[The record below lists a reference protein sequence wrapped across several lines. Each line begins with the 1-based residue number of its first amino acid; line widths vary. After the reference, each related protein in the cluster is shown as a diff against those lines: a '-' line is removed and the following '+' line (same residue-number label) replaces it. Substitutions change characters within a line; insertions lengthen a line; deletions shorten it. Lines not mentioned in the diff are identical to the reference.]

1 MRIAERFMGHCVM
14 VFMGMIALTSCASV
28 RGPVAGKPPQV
39 VRDEL
44 ARKLERLEKGPLS
57 EEEAP
62 SYYLIGEQLYFERNV
77 EGALKAFR
85 AVFEVQPTLVT
96 GLRLSE
102 IYIVKGQ
109 LQESERVV
117 NRLAVL
123 FPESSE
129 PPLALAKV
137 LVVQE
142 KVDEA
147 LRVLKEAYS
156 SLNKDA
162 DIGVGYVETL
172 IRAGKKSE
180 VRSFLEKETKAG
192 NSVPFFL
199 RKLAEIRIED
209 KKYADAKNILDRL
222 LRVSPED
229 VEGWTLAGFVA
240 MEEKDFVAS
249 ERYFREAYQRQPEN
263 DNLARYYVMQ
273 LLRQEK
279 FQEARRLLL
288 RLENASEKDFDTELT
303 FQLALVLFKLE
314 DFEGA
319 KVRFLRLSREE
330 ASGKAIFFAAQCD
343 EFGKNIKGAIE
354 NYGKVAEASAYKSQA
369 LQRTVFLY
377 LEQGDF
383 SAVRNLVAKMTVS
396 DSSEEGE
403 FQFLAAVH
411 GRMQEYRKAIEI
423 ASRGLKKY
431 PNSAELA
438 SVIAGWREF
447 TESREVA
454 IAAMEAVLKKHP
466 KHASAL
472 NYVAYSLA
480 ETGKRFSDALVAA
493 KKAVELEPKSGFY
506 MDTLGWVYFKLGKL
520 SEADLYLE
528 RALTL
533 EHEEPVI
540 LEHLGEVSFAK
551 KDFARALKTFES
563 AERVFSTQPSWK
575 MEMDR
580 EWRESRKRVKSR
592 IEMLRERAAPK

>member
-1 MRIAERFMGHCVM
+1 MLLGKRFAAYCSL
-14 VFMGMIALTSCASV
+14 VFMGTVALTSCASL
-28 RGPVAGKPPQV
+28 RGHMASKPPQV

-44 ARKLERLEKGPLS
+44 ARKLERLDKGPLS

-62 SYYLIGEQLYFERNV
+62 GYFLIGERLYFERNID
-77 EGALKAFR
+77 GSLKVFR

-96 GLRLSE
+96 GLRLNE
-102 IYIVKGQ
+102 IYLVKGQ
-109 LQESERVV
+109 LQESEKVV

-129 PPLALAKV
+129 PPLALARV
-137 LVVQE
+137 LVAQE

-192 NSVPFFL
+192 IAVPFFL
-199 RKLAEIRIED
+199 RKLAEFRIED
-209 KKYADAKNILDRL
+209 KKYAEAKTILDRL
-222 LRVSPED
+222 LRLVPED

-240 MEEKDFVAS
+240 MEEKDFAAS

-288 RLENASEKDFDTELT
+288 RLENASEKEFDTELT

-314 DFEGA
+314 DYEGA
-319 KVRFLRLSREE
+319 KVRFLRLARDD
-330 ASGKAIFFAAQCD
+330 ASGKSMFFAAQCD

-354 NYGKVAEASAYKSQA
+354 SYGKIAEDSAFRSQGV
-369 LQRTVFLY
+369 QRTIFLY

-383 SAVRNLVAKMTVS
+383 SAVRNLLTKITIS
-396 DSSEEGE
+396 DSSEEAE
-403 FQFLAAVH
+403 FQFLAVVH
-411 GRMQEYRKAIEI
+411 GRMQEYLKAIEI

-438 SVIAGWREF
+438 AAIAGWREF

-454 IAAMEAVLKKHP
+454 VAAMEAVLRKHP

-480 ETGKRFSDALVAA
+480 EMGKRFPDALAAA
-493 KKAVELEPKSGFY
+493 KKAVELEPKNGFY

-528 RALTL
+528 RALAL

-551 KDFARALKTFES
+551 KDFARALKSFEA
-563 AERVFSTQPSWK
+563 AERVFSAQPSWK
-575 MEMDR
+575 CEMDR
-580 EWRESRKRVKSR
+580 EWRESRKRVKKR
-592 IEMLRERAAPK
+592 IEMLRESADPK